1 MRMLSSGDGCSLVE
15 RDEDQCWLYKEEEEG
30 MSSPAIYLS
39 LVTGKMNKRGG
50 HSWISQIRGGGGW
63 RGKVAHTKER
73 EDCSLSLAP
82 VILRYGCKIRGT
94 QLDGQSS

>member
-1 MRMLSSGDGCSLVE
+1 
-15 RDEDQCWLYKEEEEG
+15 
-30 MSSPAIYLS
+30 MSPPTIYLS
-39 LVTGKMNKRGG
+39 LVTGKTNKRGG
-50 HSWISQIRGGGGW
+50 HSWISQIGGGGGW

-94 QLDGQSS
+94 QLDGRGS